1 MTAVEL
7 FVELHRRGVRLRAH
21 KGRLGFAPAEAVDD
35 RLRAGLV
42 RHKTELLILLAEEKA
57 ERPPIPPEPPT
68 NLALEAAAPPVVDP
82 VTRAAPPRKVGEFDV
97 PFGWSVVS
105 WIDRLRY
112 LARACVH
119 PQRAME
125 LREWAD
131 GLERTL
137 GKGIDRSE
145 SPGKCA

>member
-68 NLALEAAAPPVVDP
+68 NLALEAAAPPVVRSRHSRR
-82 VTRAAPPRKVGEFDV
+82 TTSKGRRIRRALWLVRRVLD
-97 PFGWSVVS
+97 
-105 WIDRLRY
+105 
-112 LARACVH
+112 
-119 PQRAME
+119 
-125 LREWAD
+125 
-131 GLERTL
+131 
-137 GKGIDRSE
+137 
-145 SPGKCA
+145 